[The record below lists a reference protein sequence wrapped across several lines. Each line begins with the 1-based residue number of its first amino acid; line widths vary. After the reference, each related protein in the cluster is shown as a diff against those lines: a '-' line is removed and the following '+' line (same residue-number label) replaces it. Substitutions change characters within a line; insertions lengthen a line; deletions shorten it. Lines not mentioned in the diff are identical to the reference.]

1 MSPITN
7 DPMASLSPEERAAMT
22 QLLAILVGRAAN
34 RKSRLLLFMDLA
46 TALAKEESWFWQA
59 QQAAPNRKQELTV
72 TTVNG
77 RFSAMAVTT
86 RL

>member
-1 MSPITN
+1 MPPITN

-22 QLLAILVGRAAN
+22 QLLATLVGRAAN
-34 RKSRLLLFMDLA
+34 RKQRLLLFLDLA
-46 TALAKEESWFWQA
+46 TALSKEESWFWQA
-59 QQAAPNRKQELTV
+59 QQAAPNRKQEITV

-77 RFSAMAVTT
+77 RFSTMTVTT